1 VTALFRHAF
10 LLSCALCVPAHAQSD
25 YPTRPIRFLVPL
37 VPGGAADILARAL
50 GQKLTERL
58 NQPVVI
64 DNRPGAG
71 QTLATEIA
79 AKSAPDGY
87 TILIAASAHT
97 INPSLWKLRYD
108 SNRDFSAIGMI
119 AMVPNVLVIHPS
131 VAGRSVKEFVA
142 SARAQPGNL
151 TFGSSGTGSA
161 SHLSGELFRMS
172 TGVQFTHI
180 PYKGQGQ
187 VMIDMLGGHI
197 KMAFPSIP
205 ASIQHIKSGKLIAL
219 GVTTKRRSSA
229 LPDLPTIDEAGVQ
242 GFEVSGWYGILGPA
256 GIPKAIVAKLNGE
269 LTRILQEP
277 SVRDM
282 LSREGADPR
291 TSTPEEFAGVIAAD
305 IVKWAKV
312 VKAAGIKVE

>member
-1 VTALFRHAF
+1 MHKLAF
-10 LLSCALCVPAHAQSD
+10 LVVAGALCGDALAQGD
-25 YPTRPIRFLVPL
+25 YPSRPIRFLVPL

-58 NQPVVI
+58 NQPVVV

-97 INPSLWKLRYD
+97 INPWIWKLRYD
-108 SNRDFSAIGMI
+108 ANRDFTAIGMV

-131 VAGRSVKEFVA
+131 VPGRSVKEFIA
-142 SARAQPGNL
+142 NARAKPGDL

-161 SHLSGELFRMS
+161 SHLSGELFKLS
-172 TGVQFTHI
+172 TGVQLTHI

-187 VMIDMLGGHI
+187 VMTDMLGGHI
-197 KMAFPSIP
+197 KVAFPSVP
-205 ASIQHIKSGKLIAL
+205 ASIQHIKSGKLLAL
-219 GVTTKRRSSA
+219 GVTTKQRSMA
-229 LPDLPTIDEAGVQ
+229 LPTLPTIAESGVP
-242 GFEVSGWYGILGPA
+242 GFEVSGWYGIIGPA
-256 GIPKAIVAKLNGE
+256 GIPRPIVARLNGE
-269 LTRILQEP
+269 LTRILKDTA
-277 SVRDM
+277 VREM
-282 LSREGADPR
+282 LSREGADPAP
-291 TSTPEEFAGVIAAD
+291 STPEEFARIIAED
-305 IVKWAKV
+305 IVKWGKV